1 MLSWDE
7 FDSEDTTPAPAGK
20 PAQAKPAAPVADSPA
35 MGNQAE
41 SSVEDAR
48 QISADDSDAIARA
61 KSRAEGQERP
71 RGKSWVVDSTTVNVG
86 VIQGGGQSNT
96 IPTHCHMEVDA
107 RRWA

>member
-20 PAQAKPAAPVADSPA
+20 PAQAKPAAPVGDSPA
-35 MGNQAE
+35 MENQAE

-61 KSRAEGQERP
+61 KAALDELRLVRADEGGEL
-71 RGKSWVVDSTTVNVG
+71 VD
-86 VIQGGGQSNT
+86 GGMLPDRVFTPKPLKGNQ
-96 IPTHCHMEVDA
+96 VDRA
-107 RRWA
+107 RV